1 MSEYTVH
8 TSTLFDPKQLAWLK
22 NVSITVNRDN
32 GLITKVFE
40 RISEEADTKD
50 GDVDLRGKVVLPGLV
65 DAHTHIFLHAYAENP
80 SVNQK
85 RDESFVERIIR
96 ATNHC
101 RIALLSGYTTYRD
114 LGSESMKEAD
124 ANVRDA
130 INRGLMPGPRL
141 FVATRVI
148 ASTLAYEPRNE
159 NHIGGTCMPAG
170 CDSADGPDELR
181 KAVRRRIGYGADI
194 IKVYADYRRRIMRFP
209 PKQQHPYLSEIK
221 ILPEDP
227 NPDHN
232 VFSDEELKA
241 IVEEAKMAKAPC
253 VAHAHTEEGVIAS
266 CKAGV
271 DCIEHASRVG
281 DAGLKAM
288 LDGDVMM
295 CPTLSVVEFM
305 HIKNFPQILKT
316 VKKAFDMG
324 IRIAAGGDTGTFPHG
339 EGVREIELLIQAGL
353 PIEEAI
359 KSATYRG
366 WESCGGDRC
375 GRKFGWFEEGC
386 AADIIALN
394 ADPRNDKNAFRQVD
408 FVMKDA
414 TIWKQ
419 AGQGQGMLEIGTP
432 QRGNYLTKF
441 GLESEQSY

>member
-1 MSEYTVH
+1 MSEIYDVH
-8 TSTLFDPKQLAWLK
+8 TSLLFDPKRLEWLD
-22 NVSITVNRDN
+22 NVSITVNKQN
-32 GLITKVFE
+32 GLITKIVKRE
-40 RISEEADTKD
+40 SEKAEIAE
-50 GDVDLRGKVVLPGLV
+50 GDLDLRGKVVLPGLV
-65 DAHTHIFLHAYAENP
+65 DAHTHIFLHAYSENP

-101 RIALLSGYTTYRD
+101 RIALLAGYTTYRD
-114 LGSESMKEAD
+114 LGSESMQEAD

-148 ASTLAYEPRNE
+148 ASTLAYEPRTE
-159 NHIGGTCMPAG
+159 NHIGGTCLPAG
-170 CDSADGPDELR
+170 CDAADGVDELR
-181 KAVRRRIGYGADI
+181 KAVRRRIGHGADI

-209 PKQQHPYLSEIK
+209 PKQQHPYKSEIK
-221 ILPEDP
+221 ILPDDP

-241 IVEEAKMAKAPC
+241 IVDEAKMAKAPC
-253 VAHAHTEEGVIAS
+253 VAHAHTEDGVVAA

-271 DCIEHASRVG
+271 LSIEHGSK
-281 DAGLKAM
+281 AGKRGLQAM
-288 LDGDVMM
+288 KDNDVIL
-295 CPTLSVVEFM
+295 CPTLSVLESV
-305 HIKNFPQILKT
+305 HWPTLPTILDN

-339 EGVREIELLIQAGL
+339 EGAREIELLIKAGL
-353 PIEEAI
+353 TVEEAI

-366 WESCGGDRC
+366 WESCGGDLC
-375 GRKFGWFEEGC
+375 GRRFGWFEEGC
-386 AADIIALN
+386 SADIIALDT
-394 ADPRNDKNAFRQVD
+394 DPRTDEDAFRKVN

-414 TIWKQ
+414 VVWKQ
-419 AGQGQGMLEIGTP
+419 ENQPVGIVEIGKP
-432 QRGNYLTKF
+432 VRGEYLKRTVI
-441 GLESEQSY
+441 